1 MNRSRRT
8 ALDIAMCA
16 VIFALGSTVA
26 HAASLK
32 GKVKKGVYNSP
43 AGNFTVPLPRGLGT
57 HVSDG
62 YLKDKDGHM
71 GAVSFHDDFGGLIGI
86 HYMSFPPDVTAA
98 LAKPGALEPGL
109 KGWLETVAMQTW
121 FVNAA
126 PDSHLT
132 HQAFGTFEGA
142 GAIFA
147 QVEIPG
153 GSHLVT
159 IDPGGKTK
167 KLDSTRGLVVF
178 TRGHYIYM
186 LTTELRGLS
195 DVLKSDDDKKA
206 ETAPDVD
213 DKWLGFVDGLKGFY
227 QSITFLE

>member
-1 MNRSRRT
+1 MNRSRRMAIGAMVCIVLL
-8 ALDIAMCA
+8 ALASA
-16 VIFALGSTVA
+16 VA
-26 HAASLK
+26 HTASLK
-32 GKVKKGVYNSP
+32 GKIKKGVYNSP
-43 AGNFTVPLPRGLGT
+43 AGNFTVPLPRGLGM

-62 YLKDKDGHM
+62 YLKEKDGYT
-71 GAVSFHDDFGGLIGI
+71 GAVSFHDDFGGLVGI
-86 HYMSFPPDVTAA
+86 HYMSFVPDVTAA

-109 KGWLETVAMQTW
+109 KSWLETVAMPTW

-132 HQAFGTFEGA
+132 HEAFGTFDGA
-142 GAIFA
+142 GAMFA

-159 IDPGGKTK
+159 IDPGGKSK

-178 TRGHYIYM
+178 NRGRHIYM

-195 DVLKSDDDKKA
+195 DVLKSDDDKKP
-206 ETAPDVD
+206 ETAGEAD
-213 DKWLGFVDGLKGFY
+213 DKWMRYVDGLKGFY
-227 QSITFLE
+227 QSITFQE